1 MSVSSGLSGRY
12 AKAIYELAEE
22 KKLLT
27 KIVDDFT
34 SLKKL
39 LEESDSLSSLIESPA
54 VSKSDKQN
62 SIIKVLNK
70 AKAQKL
76 TIKFFGTLANNGRL
90 KLINEVIDDF
100 LSEVSRINGEVKAE
114 VTSSFKLDKNQQK
127 KVVTAIS
134 EATGIKKIIL
144 LASVDESLIG
154 GLIVKI
160 GSKMIDNSLKTK
172 LNRLEIAMR
181 GTN

>member
-12 AKAIYELAEE
+12 AKAIYELAVE
-22 KKLLT
+22 KKITT
-27 KIVDDFT
+27 KIVDDFLR
-34 SLKKL
+34 LKKL
-39 LEESDSLSSLIESPA
+39 LEESDSLSNLINSPA
-54 VSKSDKQN
+54 ISKSDKQN
-62 SIIKVLNK
+62 SILKILNK

-76 TIKFFGTLANNGRL
+76 TKNFFGTLVNNGRL
-90 KLINEVIDDF
+90 ILIKAVIEDF

-114 VTSSFKLDKNQQK
+114 VTSSFALDQNQQK
-127 KVVTAIS
+127 KVVSAIS

-144 LASVDESLIG
+144 STSVDESLIG

-160 GSKMIDNSLKTK
+160 GSKMIDNSLKSK
-172 LNRLEIAMR
+172 LNRLEIVMR

>member
-22 KKLLT
+22 KKILT
-27 KIVDDFT
+27 KIVDDFI

-39 LEESDSLSSLIESPA
+39 IEESDALSNLIKSPT

-62 SIIKVLNK
+62 SILKILNK
-70 AKAQKL
+70 AEAQKL
-76 TIKFFGTLANNGRL
+76 TKNFFGTLANNGRL
-90 KLINEVIDDF
+90 KLINEVIEDF

-144 LASVDESLIG
+144 SASVDESLIG
-154 GLIVKI
+154 GLVVKI

>member
-12 AKAIYELAEE
+12 AKAIYELAVE
-22 KKLLT
+22 KKILT
-27 KIVDDFT
+27 KIVDDFVR
-34 SLKKL
+34 LKNL
-39 LEESDSLSSLIESPA
+39 LKENDILSNSMKSPA
-54 VSKSDKQN
+54 ISKSDKQN
-62 SIIKVLNK
+62 IILKILNK

-76 TIKFFGTLANNGRL
+76 TTKFFGSLANNGRL
-90 KLINEVIDDF
+90 ILINEVIDDF
-100 LSEVSRINGEVKAE
+100 LTEVSRINGEVKAE

-144 LASVDESLIG
+144 SASVDESLIG

>member
-22 KKLLT
+22 KKILT
-27 KIVDDFT
+27 KIVDDFVR
-34 SLKKL
+34 LKNL
-39 LEESDSLSSLIESPA
+39 FAESASLSNLIKSPA
-54 VSKSDKQN
+54 ISKSDKQN
-62 SIIKVLNK
+62 SILKILNK

-90 KLINEVIDDF
+90 ILINDVIEAF
-100 LSEVSRINGEVKAE
+100 LSKVSRINGEVKAE
-114 VTSSFKLDKNQQK
+114 VTSSFELDQNQQK
-127 KVVTAIS
+127 KVVSAIS

-144 LASVDESLIG
+144 STSVDESLIG
-154 GLIVKI
+154 GLTVKI

>member
-1 MSVSSGLSGRY
+1 M
-12 AKAIYELAEE
+12 
-22 KKLLT
+22 
-27 KIVDDFT
+27 
-34 SLKKL
+34 
-39 LEESDSLSSLIESPA
+39 
-54 VSKSDKQN
+54 
-62 SIIKVLNK
+62 
-70 AKAQKL
+70 
-76 TIKFFGTLANNGRL
+76 ANNGRL
-90 KLINEVIDDF
+90 ILINEVIDDF

-114 VTSSFKLDKNQQK
+114 VTSSLHLIRINK
-127 KVVTAIS
+127 KSCRAIS

-144 LASVDESLIG
+144 STSVDESLIG

>member
-22 KKLLT
+22 KKILT
-27 KIVDDFT
+27 KIVDDFMR
-34 SLKKL
+34 LKKL
-39 LEESDSLSSLIESPA
+39 LKESDTLFNLIKSPA
-54 VSKSDKQN
+54 ISKSEKQN
-62 SIIKVLNK
+62 SILKILNK

-90 KLINEVIDDF
+90 ILINEVIDKF

-114 VTSSFKLDKNQQK
+114 ITSSFKLDQDQEKN
-127 KVVTAIS
+127 VVAAIS
-134 EATGIKKIIL
+134 EATGHKKIIL
-144 LASVDESLIG
+144 SANVDQSLIG

>member
-22 KKLLT
+22 KKILT
-27 KIVDDFT
+27 KIVDDFI

-39 LEESDSLSSLIESPA
+39 LKESDTLSNSIMTPA
-54 VSKSDKQN
+54 ISKSEKQN
-62 SIIKVLNK
+62 SILKILNK

-90 KLINEVIDDF
+90 ILINEVIDVF

-114 VTSSFKLDKNQQK
+114 VTSSFKLDQNQEK
-127 KVVTAIS
+127 KVVAAIS
-134 EATGIKKIIL
+134 EATGHEKIIL
-144 LASVDESLIG
+144 SANVDQSLIG

-172 LNRLEIAMR
+172 LDRLEIAMR

>member
-1 MSVSSGLSGRY
+1 MENLNDFRNTSKEFDEIDSISNFKDLFY
-12 AKAIYELAEE
+12 NNKNLIYFDGNSLG
-22 KKLLT
+22 KLPLT
-27 KIVDDFT
+27 V
-34 SLKKL
+34 
-39 LEESDSLSSLIESPA
+39 
-54 VSKSDKQN
+54 
-62 SIIKVLNK
+62 IKNLNK

-76 TIKFFGTLANNGRL
+76 TTKFFGTLASNGRL
-90 KLINEVIDDF
+90 ILINEVIDDF

-114 VTSSFKLDKNQQK
+114 VTSSFTLDQDQQK

-144 LASVDESLIG
+144 STSVDESLIG

-160 GSKMIDNSLKTK
+160 GSKMIDNSINTK

>member
-22 KKLLT
+22 KKILT
-27 KIVDDFT
+27 KIVDDFI

-39 LEESDSLSSLIESPA
+39 LEDSDSLSNLIKSPA
-54 VSKSDKQN
+54 ISKSDKQN
-62 SIIKVLNK
+62 SIIKILNK

-76 TIKFFGTLANNGRL
+76 TTKFFGTLANNGRL
-90 KLINEVIDDF
+90 ILINEVIDDF

-144 LASVDESLIG
+144 SASVDESLIG

>member
-1 MSVSSGLSGRY
+1 MAS
-12 AKAIYELAEE
+12 
-22 KKLLT
+22 
-27 KIVDDFT
+27 
-34 SLKKL
+34 
-39 LEESDSLSSLIESPA
+39 
-54 VSKSDKQN
+54 
-62 SIIKVLNK
+62 
-70 AKAQKL
+70 
-76 TIKFFGTLANNGRL
+76 NGRL
-90 KLINEVIDDF
+90 ILINEVIDDF

-114 VTSSFKLDKNQQK
+114 ITSSFILDQDQQK
-127 KVVTAIS
+127 KVVAAIS

-144 LASVDESLIG
+144 STSVDESLIG

>member
-22 KKLLT
+22 KKILI
-27 KIVDDFT
+27 KIVDDFVR
-34 SLKKL
+34 LKKL
-39 LEESDSLSSLIESPA
+39 FEVSDILSNLIKSPA
-54 VSKSDKQN
+54 ISKSDKQN
-62 SIIKVLNK
+62 SILKILDK
-70 AKAQKL
+70 AKTQKL

-90 KLINEVIDDF
+90 ILINEVIEEF

-114 VTSSFKLDKNQQK
+114 VTSSFALDQNQQK
-127 KVVTAIS
+127 KVVSAIS

-144 LASVDESLIG
+144 STSVDESLIG

>member
-1 MSVSSGLSGRY
+1 MSISSGLSGRY
-12 AKAIYELAEE
+12 AKAIYVLAEE
-22 KKLLT
+22 KKILT

-34 SLKKL
+34 RLKKL
-39 LEESDSLSSLIESPA
+39 IEESDSLSNLIKSP
-54 VSKSDKQN
+54 VISKSNKQKL
-62 SIIKVLNK
+62 ILKILNK
-70 AKAQKL
+70 AKAQNL
-76 TIKFFGTLANNGRL
+76 TTKFFGTLANNGRL
-90 KLINEVIDDF
+90 ILINEVIDNF

-114 VTSSFKLDKNQQK
+114 VTSSFKLDQDQQK
-127 KVVTAIS
+127 KVVAAIS

-144 LASVDESLIG
+144 SSVVDERLIG

>member
-12 AKAIYELAEE
+12 AKAIHELAEE
-22 KKLLT
+22 KKILT
-27 KIVDDFT
+27 KIVDDFI

-39 LEESDSLSSLIESPA
+39 LKESDSLSNLIKSPA
-54 VSKSDKQN
+54 VSKSGKQN
-62 SIIKVLNK
+62 SIIKILNK

-90 KLINEVIDDF
+90 ILIKEVIDKF

-114 VTSSFKLDKNQQK
+114 VISSFMLDQDQQK
-127 KVVTAIS
+127 KVVAAIS

-144 LASVDESLIG
+144 STSVDESLIG